1 MSLCDRMNQGPPIR
15 IHSWLMANQPVA
27 CFRKSA
33 IFGTELPTMNP
44 VFNYGTDRLT
54 IAKVIALEKGVLD
67 GKLDATALEKIRSSQ
82 GHVARIVEEQ
92 TTVYGVN
99 TGFGILAHT
108 KISDTDTRLLQ
119 HKILQSH
126 SVGVGAP
133 IPVEVARL
141 MLITKIHALSQGY
154 SGVQVE
160 TLERMIWHL
169 EQSVTPVV
177 PEKGSVGASGDLAP
191 LAHLFLPLIG
201 QGEVW
206 YKGVKYRSQEVLDRF
221 GMKPIQLGPKEGLA
235 LINGTQFILSFAVKA
250 VQRMHNC
257 LEAADIIGA
266 MSLEALTGTKA
277 PFDARLHDLRPY
289 AGSRLVAQR
298 LMLLL
303 DRSDIMQSH
312 IDCGRVQD
320 PYSLRCMPQVHG
332 ASRNAWLHLK
342 ELTEIELN
350 AVTDNPIIFSEADT
364 ISGGNFHGQPLALPL
379 DYACFAAAE
388 IGNISDRRCYLLLE
402 GKWGL
407 PLLLMKNVGLNSGF
421 MIPQYTTAALVSENK
436 TLCFPAS
443 ADSIPTS
450 LGQEDHVSMGSISG
464 RKLNQVLDNLEYI
477 LAIELMSACQ
487 AIEFRRPLKSSA
499 ILEFAHS
506 YVREQVSFAEEDRIF
521 ADDILKIKTCV
532 GDFSFVDRV
541 SAFARQE
548 GIYLN
553 ENFSGFDTGAI

>member
-1 MSLCDRMNQGPPIR
+1 MSN
-15 IHSWLMANQPVA
+15 S
-27 CFRKSA
+27 
-33 IFGTELPTMNP
+33 
-44 VFNYGTDRLT
+44 FNYGIDQLT
-54 IAKVIALEKGVLD
+54 IAKTISLANGSLKGILSPSAI
-67 GKLDATALEKIRSSQ
+67 KKINASQ
-82 GHVARIVEEQ
+82 QFVKDIVAHN
-92 TTVYGVN
+92 TTVYGIN
-99 TGFGILAHT
+99 TGFGILANT
-108 KISDTDTRLLQ
+108 KISEEDTVILQ

-126 SVGVGAP
+126 SVGVGDP
-133 IPVEVARL
+133 IAVEVAKI
-141 MLITKIHALSQGY
+141 MLITKVHALAQGY
-154 SGVQVE
+154 SGVQMQ
-160 TLERMIWHL
+160 TLQRILWHI
-169 EQSVTPVV
+169 ENEVIPVV

-201 QGEVW
+201 LGEVF
-206 YKGVKYRSQEVLDRF
+206 YKGTRYKTQAVLQQF
-221 GMKPIQLGPKEGLA
+221 NLSAIQLGPKEGLA

-277 PFDARLHDLRPY
+277 PFDERLHNLRPY
-289 AGSRLVAQR
+289 QGSKLVAQR
-298 LMLLL
+298 LRILLA
-303 DRSDIMQSH
+303 DSDIMQSH

-350 AVTDNPIIFSEADT
+350 AVTDNPIILGEHDT

-421 MIPQYTTAALVSENK
+421 MIPQYTTAALVTENK

-464 RKLNQVLDNLEYI
+464 RKTNRVLDNLEYI
-477 LAIELMSACQ
+477 LAIELLSACQ

-499 ILEFAHS
+499 ILEFAHD
-506 YVREQVSFAEEDRIF
+506 YVREYVGFAEEDRIF
-521 ADDILKIKTCV
+521 ADDINSITSIIKN
-532 GDFSFVDRV
+532 FSFVERV
-541 SAFARQE
+541 NGFAKSK
-548 GIYLN
+548 GINLN
-553 ENFSGFDTGAI
+553 ENFPEF